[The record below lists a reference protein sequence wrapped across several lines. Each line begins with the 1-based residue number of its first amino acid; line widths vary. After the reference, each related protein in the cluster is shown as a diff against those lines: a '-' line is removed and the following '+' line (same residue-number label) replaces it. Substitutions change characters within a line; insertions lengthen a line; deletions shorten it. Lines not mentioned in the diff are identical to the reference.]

1 MTILGV
7 LPFLLASAVVDS
19 VHTADIMKLDGEV
32 ITGHEVDKVVHE
44 LMDTANV
51 TGLCLAV
58 LNGNELAY
66 LKTFGY
72 RNRERGELLDENSIV
87 LGASFS
93 KVILAYVVMQL
104 VQENVLALDTPL
116 YTYLD
121 RPLPEYD
128 AYKDLMSDSR
138 WKLISARHC
147 LSHSTGFPNLRAMNP
162 RGSSKLEFFFT
173 PGTRYAYSGEG
184 IQLLQFVVEH
194 ITHTGLEELARER
207 VFNPLGMGST
217 SFVWQNRFGDNVAV
231 GHDVLGSPV
240 EYHRW
245 TQANGGGSLLTSIAD
260 YAKFIEAMMQGKG
273 LGAPIRHELL
283 SPSIRIHSK
292 HQFPTL
298 SGETTSR
305 YDSIDLSYGLGWG
318 LFASEVGRAFFK
330 EGHGNGWQHYNVNFV
345 DQMTSIIIMTNSD
358 NGEKIFKDIL
368 EKVIGDT
375 YTPWEWEGY
384 VPYYL
389 TKPVPIG
396 VYLYD
401 VIMFQGVDR
410 AIETYRRIT
419 SSPLRYRY
427 VFDENQLNSLG
438 YQMMKEGKLGEAVKL
453 FELNVEEY
461 PESANAYDSCGEAYM
476 KSGQSDLAVE
486 RYARSLEL
494 NPENHNAREMLSKL
508 KGVK

>member
-1 MTILGV
+1 MTIIGV
-7 LPFLLASAVVDS
+7 LPFLLSSAVFDS
-19 VHTADIMKLDGEV
+19 AHSADIKKLNGEV
-32 ITGHEVDKVVHE
+32 ITRDEVDKVVHN

-51 TGLCLAV
+51 TGLCMAV
-58 LNGNELAY
+58 LNGNESVY
-66 LKTFGY
+66 LETFGY
-72 RNRERGELLDENSIV
+72 RNRERSELLDENSIL

-104 VQENVLALDTPL
+104 VQEDVLPLDRPL
-116 YTYLD
+116 YTYLGK
-121 RPLPEYD
+121 PLPEYE
-128 AYKDLMSDSR
+128 AYKDLVPDER

-147 LSHSTGFPNLRAMNP
+147 LSHSTGFPNLRSVNP
-162 RGSSKLEFFFT
+162 RGSGKLEFFFT

-194 ITHTGLEELARER
+194 ITHKGLEELARER
-207 VFNPLGMGST
+207 VFTPLGMSRT
-217 SFVWQNRFGDNVAV
+217 SFVWQDRFKDNVAV
-231 GHDVLGSPV
+231 GHDVLESPV

-245 TQANGGGSLLTSIAD
+245 TQANGGGSLLTTIAD
-260 YAKFIEAMMQGKG
+260 YTKFIEAMMQGKG
-273 LGAPIRHELL
+273 LDASIRHEML
-283 SPSIRIHSK
+283 SPSIRIHSE

-298 SGETTSR
+298 SGETTNR

-318 LFASEVGRAFFK
+318 LFASEYGEAFFK
-330 EGHGNGWQHYNVNFV
+330 EGHGNGWQNYNVNFV
-345 DQMTSIIIMTNSD
+345 DKKTSIIIMTNSD

-389 TKPVPIG
+389 RKPVPIG

-410 AIETYRRIT
+410 AIETFRRVK
-419 SSPLRYRY
+419 SSSLRNSY
-427 VFDENQLNSLG
+427 VFGENQLNDLG
-438 YQMMKEGKLGEAVKL
+438 YQMIKETKLIEAIKL

-461 PESANAYDSCGEAYM
+461 PKSARAYDGCGEAYM
-476 KSGQSDLAVE
+476 KNGQSKRAIE
-486 RYARSLEL
+486 KYERSLEL
-494 NPENHNAREMLSKL
+494 NPENDNAREMLLKL
-508 KGVK
+508 RGVN